1 MCNYNSFLKDS
12 IFRNKNKYKLK
23 GHNKHFKKIFF
34 KYNSSLNTIFF
45 KCNGKEKQKNRR
57 IKFEKRIIKINYF
70 LLLCNIISINEN
82 KNSNSIT

>member
-1 MCNYNSFLKDS
+1 MKNRNFLFYLKLKVMCNYNSFLKDS

-45 KCNGKEKQKNRR
+45 KCNGKEK
-57 IKFEKRIIKINYF
+57 
-70 LLLCNIISINEN
+70 
-82 KNSNSIT
+82 